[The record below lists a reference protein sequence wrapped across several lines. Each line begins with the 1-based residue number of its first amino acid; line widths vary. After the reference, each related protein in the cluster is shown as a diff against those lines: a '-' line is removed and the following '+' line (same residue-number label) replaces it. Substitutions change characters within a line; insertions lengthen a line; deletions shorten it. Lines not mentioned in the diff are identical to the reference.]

1 MCKEVMGGVEWTNT
15 HGHFLQMGGFMLMD
29 SVDNKKLGVIDAW
42 KLESLLREGNIDVP
56 RITKEEIEDHSNRN
70 GLSKCLAIGQTAWF
84 IVQCIARK
92 RQGLFLTQL
101 ELVTLAFAALNVL
114 IYILWWDKPQNVN
127 CPVPVY
133 LRREPGPSIT
143 IPQLKPTST
152 FRPRMIWLLN

>member
-1 MCKEVMGGVEWTNT
+1 MEGVKWTNT

-29 SVDNKKLGVIDAW
+29 VENEKVGVIDAW
-42 KLESLLREGNIDVP
+42 ELESLLAEGNIDCP
-56 RITKEEIEDHSNRN
+56 RITREEIEDHASSD
-70 GLSKCLAIGQTAWF
+70 GLSKYLAIGQTAWF
-84 IVQCIARK
+84 IVHCIARK
-92 RQGLFLTQL
+92 SQGLVITEL
-101 ELVTLAFAALNVL
+101 ELVTLAFAALNAL

-133 LRREPGPSIT
+133 LRPEPGPSIT